1 MAYQTNYYISTTPPA
16 GGWVDAQNIDA
27 VLGVT
32 PLTGSR
38 PPMAYWQPP
47 KTVVRPDGT
56 MAEVGLPAVLWKFGV
71 LPLAQYT
78 ALRDLFTG
86 PSARVYFRTR
96 NAADDYS
103 FADYTG
109 IAYRPQDDSKRQ
121 PGDKFIGVELL
132 IAHIEPYPTADTTA
146 PTVTGFSVSVTAGEL
161 TVDITTFTAT
171 DDNAVTGYLITESA
185 TAPTASDTY
194 PQMWVSTPPET
205 YTFYSA
211 GEKTLYA
218 WAKDAAGNISTAE
231 DATFTVTSG
240 A

>member
-1 MAYQTNYYISTTPPA
+1 MAYQTNYYISTTPPTS
-16 GGWVDAQNIDA
+16 GWADAQNIDA

-96 NAADDYS
+96 NAADDYT

-132 IAHIEPYPTADTTA
+132 IAHVEPYPTADTTA
-146 PTVTGFSVSVTAGEL
+146 PVVTA
-161 TVDITTFTAT
+161 FTAT
-171 DDNAVTGYLITESA
+171 ATPDELTLTITAFPATDANAVKVYLITESA
-185 TAPTASDTY
+185 TSPTAADTY
-194 PQMWVSTPPET
+194 PQMWVSTPPT
-205 YTFYSA
+205 AYTFYSA

-218 WAKDAAGNISTAE
+218 WAKDAAGNISAAE
-231 DATFTVTSG
+231 DVTITVTDG